1 MTELAHYFE
10 IVTVGLLLF
19 YALSPIMTATSE
31 ELRKDKHFCPPLA
44 AALNLPE
51 KSSGIGA
58 LLVAAM
64 IAGFVSN
71 QAIDAITH
79 DDKVGPRQTYEAM
92 YKCWLSGTA
101 VSELRA
107 EGDQCPARAGE
118 RADEHRQWPAQNL
131 KIAEFDLAK
140 DNEYARDYFAR
151 HKAAIR
157 IMRAAAAAGLVFICS
172 MLTYEILR
180 RRRDWGNC
188 RYRLVHFA
196 FAIVVTGACVLV
208 YVSETGDYYKHI
220 FELETRSSRESF
232 LGSAQAM
239 RCPHLPRL
247 DCLTKR

>member
-10 IVTVGLLLF
+10 IVTVGLLFF

-31 ELRKDKHFCPPLA
+31 ELRQDKHFCPPLA

-71 QAIDAITH
+71 QAIDAIT
-79 DDKVGPRQTYEAM
+79 DDDNVGPRQTYEAM
-92 YKCWLSGTA
+92 YQCWLSGTA
-101 VSELRA
+101 VSVQRPVPT
-107 EGDQCPARAGE
+107 PAPTPAPVP
-118 RADEHRQWPAQNL
+118 APAQTL

-140 DNEYARDYFAR
+140 DNEYARDYFVR

-157 IMRAAAAAGLVFICS
+157 IMRAAAAAGFVFICS

-180 RRRDWGNC
+180 RRRDWENC

-196 FAIVVTGACVLV
+196 FAIVVTGASVLV
-208 YVSETGDYYKHI
+208 YRTETGDYYKRI
-220 FELETRSSRESF
+220 FELATRSSQESF
-232 LGSAQAM
+232 LRSAQAM
-239 RCPHLPRL
+239 RCPRLPRP
-247 DCLTKR
+247 DCRPKR